1 MFLKVLNQ
9 FKALQTTNMIKLFFG
24 CCMLLLSMQSFA
36 QNNPVKW
43 AFSAKKNTTGVYD
56 ITLAA
61 TVPAPWHIYSQST
74 PSGGPLPTK
83 ISFSQNP
90 LVSVNGAVAEQGKT
104 KTIHDKNFGVDVIY
118 FNGNVNFVQTVKLKA
133 SVKTSIHG
141 TVEYMVC
148 NDNKCLPPVTIPFD
162 IILN

>member
-1 MFLKVLNQ
+1 ML
-9 FKALQTTNMIKLFFG
+9 KLFLS
-24 CCMLLLSMQSFA
+24 CCILLVCIQSFA
-36 QNNPVKW
+36 QSNPVKW
-43 AFSAKKNTTGVYD
+43 AFSATKKTTGVYD
-56 ITLAA
+56 INLAA

-74 PSGGPLPTK
+74 PTGGPLPTK

-90 LVSVNGAVAEQGKT
+90 LINISGAVAEQGKT

-118 FNGNVNFVQTVKLKA
+118 LNGSVNFVQTVKLKA
-133 SVKTSIHG
+133 YVKTSIHG

-162 IILN
+162 VTLN